1 MGKRIAAA
9 GLAAALAG
17 VALTPAHAQE
27 TAPELPQPASVAEEP
42 GYDTTAVL
50 PGFDAV
56 VPAPLPRGAAWFEA
70 TSLPDWAE
78 LNTADGSIRL
88 NPGADVTPG
97 TYEFPVKA
105 IFNDETTRTLPARVV
120 VGNEG
125 APAGDQ
131 GAVIDAFVAY
141 APEVSKRCA
150 ATALGVGLPLLVLLP
165 LGFASQ
171 LSLPLVA
178 KQNALNVQVENLNI
192 DLRLR
197 DLNTRDLDMG
207 IAVGLTLAGIAG
219 AGAIISQCD

>member
-1 MGKRIAAA
+1 MGRRIVAAA
-9 GLAAALAG
+9 LTAALAG
-17 VALTPAHAQE
+17 ATLQPAYAQE
-27 TAPELPQPASVAEEP
+27 TPPELDVVTTEH
-42 GYDTTAVL
+42 GYELTVVH

-56 VPAPLPRGAAWFEA
+56 VPAPLPRGAAWFDA
-70 TSLPDWAE
+70 TSLPEWAE

-105 IFNDETTRTLPARVV
+105 TFSDETTEILPARIL
-120 VGNEG
+120 VGREG
-125 APAGDQ
+125 APVSEQ
-131 GAVIDAFVAY
+131 GAVIDAFVNY
-141 APEVSKRCA
+141 APEVSARCT

-171 LSLPLVA
+171 LSLPVVA

-197 DLNTRDLDMG
+197 DLNSRNVDMG
-207 IAVGLTLAGIAG
+207 IAAGLTLAGVAG
-219 AGAIISQCD
+219 AGLIISQCV